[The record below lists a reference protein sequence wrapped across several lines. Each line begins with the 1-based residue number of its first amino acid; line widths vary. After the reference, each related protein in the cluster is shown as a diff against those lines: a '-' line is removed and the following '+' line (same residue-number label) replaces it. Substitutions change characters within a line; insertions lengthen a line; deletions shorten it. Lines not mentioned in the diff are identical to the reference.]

1 MSSGYER
8 YIDKVIIII
17 IIIIIYLFFYVPFW
31 SKGVT
36 MRSQFE

>member
-17 IIIIIYLFFYVPFW
+17 IIIIIYIFYVPFW

>member
-17 IIIIIYLFFYVPFW
+17 IIIYIFYVPFW